1 MTEKEKQVVIQ
12 KSSEQQEENLVVE
25 IVKTLV
31 TAAILAFGIR
41 TFVAEARYIPSESMQ
56 PTLEINDRLIVEKIS
71 YRFRNP
77 QRGDVVVF
85 RPTEEL
91 KKQGYKEAFIKR
103 VIGLPGDTV
112 EVKNDKVLVNGKEL
126 PEQYIYVPEVIPG
139 AQPRPQRP
147 YGPTKVPEDQ
157 YLVLGDNRNNSLDS
171 RSWGFVPR
179 ENLIGRATVR
189 FWPLQRLGSLNEKP
203 IYPLDNS

>member
-1 MTEKEKQVVIQ
+1 MTEKEKQVVVQ
-12 KSSEQQEENLVVE
+12 KSPEQQEENVVVE

-71 YRFRNP
+71 YRFRTP

-91 KKQGYKEAFIKR
+91 KKQGYNEAFIKR

-112 EVKNDKVLVNGKEL
+112 EVKNDKVYVNSQEL
-126 PEQYIYVPEVIPG
+126 PEKYIFIPENSDG
-139 AQPRPQRP
+139 YRPRPSRP
-147 YGPTKVPEDQ
+147 YGPTKVPDDQ

-189 FWPLQRLGSLNEKP
+189 FWPLKRIGSLDEKP
-203 IYPLDNS
+203 IYPINN